1 MYDNQT
7 GSGIGGV
14 FDMELSTLQY
24 LKLISPAL
32 RKNDYIPIAEPHRS
46 TAQCST
52 ASHMNTM

>member
-14 FDMELSTLQY
+14 FDIELSTLQY

-32 RKNDYIPIAEPHRS
+32 RKNDYVKDERVPNAITTLFLQE
-46 TAQCST
+46 
-52 ASHMNTM
+52 